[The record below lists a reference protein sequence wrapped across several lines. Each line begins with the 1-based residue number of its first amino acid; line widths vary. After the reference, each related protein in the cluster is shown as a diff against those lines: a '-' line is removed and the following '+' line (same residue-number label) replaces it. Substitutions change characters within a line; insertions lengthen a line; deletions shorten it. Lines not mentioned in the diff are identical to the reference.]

1 MPAFGAY
8 AGGLNACDAAFK
20 PLFPNGF
27 TAHLI
32 GTERIF
38 AIARS
43 DALPGLS
50 CHRHGLLPGK
60 VASRSEAG
68 EGVRRHVLRC
78 RGTTRPRAFGVPRNK
93 ILRQVS
99 PD

>member
-1 MPAFGAY
+1 MPALGAY
-8 AGGLNACDAAFK
+8 AGGLNACDTAFK

-43 DALPGLS
+43 ML
-50 CHRHGLLPGK
+50 
-60 VASRSEAG
+60 
-68 EGVRRHVLRC
+68 C
-78 RGTTRPRAFGVPRNK
+78 R
-93 ILRQVS
+93 
-99 PD
+99 D